1 MRTPVKKK
9 KIVLWPISLLMLRK
23 LKIIQSVQD
32 KQTANFQR
40 IDIELFVGLVHQFSV
55 IWNTRLNGFKD
66 YNKKKV
72 ARIAWNNISSS
83 IDNKYSASLCFP

>member
-1 MRTPVKKK
+1 M
-9 KIVLWPISLLMLRK
+9 LQEAQNNSISSRQTNSKFPEDK
-23 LKIIQSVQD
+23 L
-32 KQTANFQR
+32 N
-40 IDIELFVGLVHQFSV
+40 IELFIGLVRQFSV

-72 ARIAWNNISSS
+72 ARIAWNNVSSA